1 MTIRTKSGDV
11 FHQDVNYPLMT
22 QADLEQKFHE
32 LVRLRVDEARTVELD
47 RKLKSVEAMANVA
60 ALVADLEIV

>member
-1 MTIRTKSGDV
+1 
-11 FHQDVNYPLMT
+11 MT
-22 QADLEQKFHE
+22 QADLEQKFHK

-60 ALVADLEIV
+60 ALVADLEMA